1 MEYWQRILRTKAI
14 GLCANVLSQL
24 SQLCINHW
32 DFALRKGPYEF
43 TWSPILLSITSISLK
58 TSRSKMN

>member
-1 MEYWQRILRTKAI
+1 MKNWQRILRTKAI

-32 DFALRKGPYEF
+32 DFALWKGP
-43 TWSPILLSITSISLK
+43 
-58 TSRSKMN
+58 MN